1 MRDYLRPLSNAISV
15 MALWLVVAALVLVK
29 ERFVMGVDYER
40 SSSFSTFPN
49 AFPSSLG
56 FAHNRLSEQ
65 TLGALATP
73 GDFPH
78 AAHRGLNV
86 VAQSI
91 II

>member
-1 MRDYLRPLSNAISV
+1 

-49 AFPSSLG
+49 AFSNSLG

-65 TLGALATP
+65 TMGALTTP

-78 AAHRGLNV
+78 TAHRGLKV

-91 II
+91 TT